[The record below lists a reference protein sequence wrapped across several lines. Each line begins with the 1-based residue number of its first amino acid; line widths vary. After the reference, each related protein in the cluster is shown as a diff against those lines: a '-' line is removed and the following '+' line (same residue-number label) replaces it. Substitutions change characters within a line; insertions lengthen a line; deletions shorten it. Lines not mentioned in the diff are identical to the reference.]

1 MTPIETITEHKHHH
15 DHHGE
20 LSLQHEKRRILKM
33 KVIFGIFSAVL
44 LLSLVLSWVLSH

>member
-1 MTPIETITEHKHHH
+1 MTPIEAITEHKYHHH
-15 DHHGE
+15 RGE